1 MWPSSVFTTF
11 IFTPCEFEKC
21 AFPSKMNF
29 CKFYHS
35 IGIDN
40 FCLSRELSRHL
51 LCWRQQDNFHIKCPL
66 FTNAL
71 YHLRVPAIVGNFL
84 ITVFAIDFPV
94 RIHVYVQISTP
105 LTYLFAQLTNQLTF
119 IMIWLNVQPQILVSL
134 IFKVAYDAGRH
145 CQCQVKPE
153 CSIKYGNISVP
164 KWNF

>member
-1 MWPSSVFTTF
+1 MH
-11 IFTPCEFEKC
+11 
-21 AFPSKMNF
+21 F
-29 CKFYHS
+29 C
-35 IGIDN
+35 IG
-40 FCLSRELSRHL
+40 HL
-51 LCWRQQDNFHIKCPL
+51 LFVKVSALLKAAGQFSHL
-66 FTNAL
+66 SAFLSLSL

-119 IMIWLNVQPQILVSL
+119 IMIWLNVQPQILVSR
-134 IFKVAYDAGRH
+134 IFKVAYDTGRH

-164 KWNF
+164 K